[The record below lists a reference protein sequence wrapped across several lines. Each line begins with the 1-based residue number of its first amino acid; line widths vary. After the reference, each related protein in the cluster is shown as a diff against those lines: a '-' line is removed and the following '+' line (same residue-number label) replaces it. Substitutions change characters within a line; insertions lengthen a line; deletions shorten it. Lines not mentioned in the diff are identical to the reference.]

1 MQLTLETY
9 LIVCPLI
16 FLAGFIDSIAG
27 GGGLISLP
35 AYYLVGLPPA
45 LAAGTNKMGA
55 FAGTA
60 VATGK
65 YAQKKLIPW
74 RLALAALAGSLPGS
88 YLGAQLVSILPE
100 QTVRLIVLCALPI
113 VTVFVLRKKDSLNN
127 TQSRI
132 DEKLTLPVCFGI
144 GLLIGTYDGLVGP
157 GTGTFIQ
164 ILFVTVLGTEAL
176 KASGAARLINLGSN
190 VGALINFML
199 QGHVLYALGLP
210 AALVAGETDAEQ
222 AGRAKQFAE
231 WVRSAW
237 DEKGDNIFLWD
248 FRALETEGGRPDAH
262 GVHLEVRGPDGKRQ
276 WRFTRNVDV
285 AGNKAEIV
293 LRPTLDEQPGRWTL
307 KARDVPSGV
316 SGEAS
321 VDLLAP

>member
-1 MQLTLETY
+1 MLNNLTL
-9 LIVCPLI
+9 LISITFMYSAPLI
-16 FLAGFIDSIAG
+16 FGALGGVTSERAGVVNIGIEG
-27 GGGLISLP
+27 MMNI
-35 AYYLVGLPPA
+35 
-45 LAAGTNKMGA
+45 GA

-113 VTVFVLRKKDSLNN
+113 VTIFVLRKKDSLNN

-210 AALVAGETDAEQ
+210 AALFG
-222 AGRAKQFAE
+222 
-231 WVRSAW
+231 
-237 DEKGDNIFLWD
+237 I
-248 FRALETEGGRPDAH
+248 
-262 GVHLEVRGPDGKRQ
+262 
-276 WRFTRNVDV
+276 
-285 AGNKAEIV
+285 AGNWLGSSLAIKKGSRLIRGVLIV
-293 LRPTLDEQPGRWTL
+293 VLLVRPTGLLGRQL
-307 KARDVPSGV
+307 REKV
-316 SGEAS
+316 
-321 VDLLAP
+321 

>member
-1 MQLTLETY
+1 MELTLETY

-55 FAGTA
+55 FMGTA

-100 QTVRLIVLCALPI
+100 QTVRLIVLCALPV
-113 VTVFVLRKKDSLNN
+113 VTIFVLRKKESLNN

-144 GLLIGTYDGLVGP
+144 GLVIGTYDGLVGP
-157 GTGTFIQ
+157 GTGTFLQ

-199 QGHVLYALGLP
+199 NGHVLYALGLP
-210 AALVAGETDAEQ
+210 AAAFG
-222 AGRAKQFAE
+222 
-231 WVRSAW
+231 
-237 DEKGDNIFLWD
+237 I
-248 FRALETEGGRPDAH
+248 
-262 GVHLEVRGPDGKRQ
+262 
-276 WRFTRNVDV
+276 
-285 AGNKAEIV
+285 AGNWLGSTLAIKKGSKLIRGMLVVV
-293 LRPTLDEQPGRWTL
+293 L
-307 KARDVPSGV
+307 V
-316 SGEAS
+316 
-321 VDLLAP
+321 LLMAKMAYDILL